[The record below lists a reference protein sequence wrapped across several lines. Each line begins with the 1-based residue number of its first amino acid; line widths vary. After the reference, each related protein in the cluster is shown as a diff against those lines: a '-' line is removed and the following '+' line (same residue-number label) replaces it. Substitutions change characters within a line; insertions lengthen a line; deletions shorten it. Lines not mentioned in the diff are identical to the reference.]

1 MKIKNQEKFNFYKK
15 TIYLIPELCYMTG
28 LTEKMR
34 ADFNLNKDIA
44 VTTKCSAGER
54 MKNT

>member
-1 MKIKNQEKFNFYKK
+1 
-15 TIYLIPELCYMTG
+15 MTG

-34 ADFNLNKDIA
+34 ADFNLNKDIS
-44 VTTKCSAGER
+44 VTTKCAAGER